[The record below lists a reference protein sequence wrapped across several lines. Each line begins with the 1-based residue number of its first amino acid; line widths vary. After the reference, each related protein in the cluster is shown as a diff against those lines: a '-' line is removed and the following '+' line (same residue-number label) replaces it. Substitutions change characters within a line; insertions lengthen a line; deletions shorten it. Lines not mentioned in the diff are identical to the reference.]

1 MSLDANAGEQYV
13 IAARFKP
20 GQAAAA
26 ERMLRSG
33 PPFDPA
39 EAGLSGHAAYLT
51 DESVYLVFE
60 GEAAH
65 VKAMRIAREQMV
77 EVSYWQSII
86 EGLPTRVGAVPSDAR
101 CLYQWPPEAGHRS

>member
-1 MSLDANAGEQYV
+1 MTRGDAVERYV
-13 IAARFKP
+13 ISARLKP

-26 ERMLRSG
+26 ERTLRSG

-39 EAGLSGHAAYLT
+39 EAGLSEHAAYLT
-51 DESVYLVFE
+51 DDSVYLVFD

-65 VKAMRIAREQMV
+65 VKAMRLAREHLV

-86 EGLPTRVGAVPSDAR
+86 DGLPKRVAAVPPGAR
-101 CLYQWPPEAGHRS
+101 CVFHWPPEVRDPS

>member
-1 MSLDANAGEQYV
+1 MSLGGDAGEQYV
-13 IAARFKP
+13 IAARLKP
-20 GQAAAA
+20 GQVAAA

-51 DESVYLVFE
+51 DDSVYLVFE

-65 VKAMRIAREQMV
+65 VKAMRIVREHVV

-86 EGLPTRVGAVPSDAR
+86 EGLPTRVGAVPTDAR
-101 CLYQWPPEAGHRS
+101 CLYHWPPEAGDRS